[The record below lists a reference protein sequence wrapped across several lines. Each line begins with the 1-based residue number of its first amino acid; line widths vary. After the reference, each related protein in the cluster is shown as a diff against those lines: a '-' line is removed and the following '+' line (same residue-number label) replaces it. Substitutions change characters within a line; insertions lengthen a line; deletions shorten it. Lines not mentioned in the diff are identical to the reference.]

1 MNMLKNRTGIL
12 ALIVLAGLVIAI
24 VGIGAVTRRPM
35 KSGLGHN
42 TATRSTQD
50 TRTLKEK
57 AQQTG
62 SFRETQVPKSDVVY
76 ADLAD
81 LVNHSTMVIIG
92 TAEKNTPTLSSDGKS
107 ISLDY
112 SVRAEYIY
120 KGKLKAGS
128 LITVSLPGGRV
139 RFDDGS
145 VAEVM
150 TPWFKKMQ
158 NGKTYALF
166 LRSGAANGQFVT
178 TGEAQGVF
186 EIPTTQDDRV
196 VKVHSGLPAN
206 VIRKYQGQDV
216 KIFLAELRR
225 VTGKPLKS

>member
-1 MNMLKNRTGIL
+1 MLKNKTGML
-12 ALIVLAGLVIAI
+12 ALIVLAGLALAI
-24 VGIGAVTRRPM
+24 VGIGAVRRWPM

-42 TATRSTQD
+42 TAIRSTQD
-50 TRTLKEK
+50 TRTLKEQAK
-57 AQQTG
+57 LTG
-62 SFRETQVPKSDVVY
+62 SFRETQDPKSDIVY

-81 LVNHSTMVIIG
+81 LANHSTMVIIG
-92 TAEKNTPTLSSDGKS
+92 TPQRNTPTVSSDGKS

-112 SVRAEYIY
+112 SVRAEYVY
-120 KGKLKAGS
+120 KGKLQSGS

-145 VAEVM
+145 VAEIM

-166 LRSGAANGQFVT
+166 LRSGAANDQFVT

-186 EIPTTQDDRV
+186 EIPTTRDDRV

-206 VIRKYQGQDV
+206 SVRKYQGQDV